1 MPPQCDPTSRK
12 KKKKEKEEVWGFEV
26 LYVFLINFAF
36 SYSEEVLETGKEAKL
51 VFRSNLLGYLHA
63 ESEKKKVCPTKW
75 RKIRHTIFV
84 FFIRGI
90 LCNARTEQGREGDR
104 SGRPSIPPPSSKADV
119 KPLFFAHKKRDKK
132 AQNPKERQFSTEHKK
147 NYFGF
152 PPQNEWGE
160 REREWGAVTMGDWG
174 RGMGFPEIKNVFL
187 WHSFFKFGKP
197 SVKYSRK
204 SKNFSSF
211 CQICLWIFETR
222 ARLFRIF
229 PFLTGFQSG
238 WIGVFLYSRSPRAE
252 EEDAFSR
259 RAFEFPK
266 LF

>member
-132 AQNPKERQFSTEHKK
+132 AKKPKRAAIFHGTQKK
-147 NYFGF
+147 ILSGSGRKMNG
-152 PPQNEWGE
+152 GK
-160 REREWGAVTMGDWG
+160 G
-174 RGMGFPEIKNVFL
+174 RGSEGQWQWVIGEEGWAFL
-187 WHSFFKFGKP
+187 KL
-197 SVKYSRK
+197 RM
-204 SKNFSSF
+204 SSSDTV
-211 CQICLWIFETR
+211 L
-222 ARLFRIF
+222 
-229 PFLTGFQSG
+229 
-238 WIGVFLYSRSPRAE
+238 
-252 EEDAFSR
+252 
-259 RAFEFPK
+259 
-266 LF
+266 